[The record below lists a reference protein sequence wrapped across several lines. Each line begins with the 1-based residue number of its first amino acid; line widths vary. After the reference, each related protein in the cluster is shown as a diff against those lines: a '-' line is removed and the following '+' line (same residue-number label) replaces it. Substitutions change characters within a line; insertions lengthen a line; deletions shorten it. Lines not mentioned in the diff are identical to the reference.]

1 MMDNIS
7 DKKEFVQWE
16 QVIASLEPL
25 TDRIIMMNT
34 KAYCTGSDILLV
46 EANDD
51 IPVWLATVKHK
62 NRVEEAIFAVTG
74 EKLKVTSVH
83 LPD

>member
-1 MMDNIS
+1 MMTDRT
-7 DKKEFVQWE
+7 KREKFAQWE
-16 QVIASLEPL
+16 QVIAALEPL
-25 TDRIIMMNT
+25 TDRVIMMNT
-34 KAYCTGSDILLV
+34 KAYRTDSDILLV

>member
-1 MMDNIS
+1 MKDRS
-7 DKKEFVQWE
+7 EREEFTQWA

-34 KAYCTGSDILLV
+34 KAYRTGSDILLV

-51 IPVWLATVKHK
+51 IPVWLVTVKHK

-74 EKLKVTSVH
+74 EKLKVT
-83 LPD
+83 